1 MLTVITQMFGVHG
14 EAGGLAIR
22 PQLLLKQFDAENKAA
37 ISLKFMGITWEI
49 TIENPNRLEVGSYVV
64 GKAYLDGASR
74 VVDAAQV
81 RYTPE
86 EVRSLDDRKVHH
98 VRLILMK
105 KWGS

>member
-1 MLTVITQMFGVHG
+1 MVRQVVLQSVRSF
-14 EAGGLAIR
+14 
-22 PQLLLKQFDAENKAA
+22 FDAENKAA

-49 TIENPNRLEVGSYVV
+49 TIENPNQLEVGSYVV

-105 KWGS
+105 KIRIMKKCR